1 MRSLLPYGTGICHYV
16 FIYLKKK
23 KKSIVSVRSFLIS
36 GIDKLEW
43 SMIPA
48 CHSFMCSF
56 NRGNI
61 EGTNSENLCLM
72 FSEYMFCFMFAK

>member
-1 MRSLLPYGTGICHYV
+1 MALV
-16 FIYLKKK
+16 FAIMYLYNLKKK

-43 SMIPA
+43 STIPA

-72 FSEYMFCFMFAK
+72 FKNICFVLCLQSDWFLD